1 MSNTTQVII
10 IGAGLAGSALALALD
25 ARGIDVAL
33 VERGQGEPLNGAEPP
48 LAVTDFDAR
57 VSAISPKSWR
67 FLQTLMPDQLDQIRR
82 QPYTEMT
89 VWDAEGTGAVNFDA
103 AQFAVSDLGSIIEN
117 RLLIQA
123 LATQLAQSRVRVLR
137 QRELVDLDV
146 QAKQIEVTL
155 SGDERWCAQLIIG
168 ADGALSKVRDL
179 MQVPTREWSYEQSA
193 IIATIRSEQAHRNTA
208 RQWFLRTGPLAL
220 LPLANPNSE
229 FCSIVWSAHSARAD
243 HLMGLSDDAFCAELT
258 AASES
263 SLGQVQE
270 VSQRQCVPLRQR
282 HAVDYGRARCV
293 LVADAAH
300 TIHPLAGQGINL
312 GFADVAVL
320 AAELVRAWDG
330 GQDLGSMTV
339 LERYQRRRKSENL
352 AAMAAME
359 GFVHLFDRPEPLV
372 RWARN
377 VGMTAFDRF
386 QPVKQAVARLAMG
399 IA

>member
-33 VERGQGEPLNGAEPP
+33 VERGEGEPVNGAEPP

-67 FLQTLMPDQLDQIRR
+67 FLRTLMPDQLDQIRR

-103 AQFAVSDLGSIIEN
+103 AQFAVPDLGSIIEN

-123 LATQLAQSRVRVLR
+123 LARQLSQSRVRVLR

-146 QAKQIEVTL
+146 QANQVEVTL

-179 MQVPTREWSYEQSA
+179 MQVSIKEWSYEQSA
-193 IIATIRSEQAHRNTA
+193 IIATIRTERAHANTA

-220 LPLANPNSE
+220 LPLASPNSE
-229 FCSIVWSAHSARAD
+229 FCSIVWSAHSDRAD
-243 HLMGLSDDAFCAELT
+243 HLMALSDDAFCAELS

-263 SLGQVQE
+263 SLGHVQE

-282 HAVDYGRARCV
+282 RAVDYGRARCV

-320 AAELVRAWDG
+320 AAELARAWDG
-330 GQDLGSMTV
+330 GQDLGSMMV
-339 LERYQRRRKSENL
+339 LERYQRRRKSENI

-359 GFVHLFDRPEPLV
+359 GFVQLFDRPEPLV

-386 QPVKQAVARLAMG
+386 QPLKQAVARLAMG

>member
-1 MSNTTQVII
+1 
-10 IGAGLAGSALALALD
+10 
-25 ARGIDVAL
+25 
-33 VERGQGEPLNGAEPP
+33 
-48 LAVTDFDAR
+48 
-57 VSAISPKSWR
+57 
-67 FLQTLMPDQLDQIRR
+67 
-82 QPYTEMT
+82 
-89 VWDAEGTGAVNFDA
+89 
-103 AQFAVSDLGSIIEN
+103 
-117 RLLIQA
+117 
-123 LATQLAQSRVRVLR
+123 
-137 QRELVDLDV
+137 
-146 QAKQIEVTL
+146 
-155 SGDERWCAQLIIG
+155 
-168 ADGALSKVRDL
+168 
-179 MQVPTREWSYEQSA
+179 
-193 IIATIRSEQAHRNTA
+193 
-208 RQWFLRTGPLAL
+208 
-220 LPLANPNSE
+220 
-229 FCSIVWSAHSARAD
+229 
-243 HLMGLSDDAFCAELT
+243 MGLSDDAFCAELT

-282 HAVDYGRARCV
+282 HAIDYGRSRCV

-320 AAELVRAWDG
+320 AAELARAWDG

-359 GFVHLFDRPEPLV
+359 GFVHLFERPEPLV